1 MARGPRGES
10 GHRLIG
16 ASPDELLAGL
26 RVRSRAG
33 FHQRWRRTRTSSV
46 LAVQAGVAAALSW
59 LFANNLLHHPQPVF
73 APISAVIVLDI
84 SVGQRLRRT
93 AELVFGV
100 ALGIFTGDSLVFAIG
115 TGAWQLGLVVSLA
128 TVLAVFVGGTP
139 AVVSNAASS
148 SVLIATLS
156 PPAKGIYYLRFED
169 ALIGG
174 LIALGV
180 LALLLPANPVAAVS
194 RKAGPACTALAD
206 ALAQTAHA
214 IGDRN
219 ADEADVALTRLQE
232 AGVTVSQF
240 RDALPE
246 SRETARVAPLRW
258 RSRGALGKYKDAA
271 EYLERALSNA
281 RVLARRTVTMIRD
294 EEPIPEELSK
304 SVYSLGEATREVRKT
319 LLTDARGPK
328 VADLSVQAVAEA
340 AEAYRKGLSFSGSAV
355 VAQIRA
361 IATDLLG
368 TADLGHVEANEL
380 VRRAGGNPARP
391 VT

>member
-1 MARGPRGES
+1 MARGPRGGP
-10 GHRLIG
+10 GHRLFG
-16 ASPDELLAGL
+16 ASPEELLVQLRLRTESGL
-26 RVRSRAG
+26 R
-33 FHQRWRRTRTSSV
+33 QRWRRARTSAI

-100 ALGIFTGDSLVFAIG
+100 ALGIFIGDTLIFAIG
-115 TGAWQLGLVVSLA
+115 TGAWQLGIVVFLA
-128 TVLAVFVGGTP
+128 TILAVFVGGTP

-180 LALLLPANPVAAVS
+180 SALLLPANPVAAVS

-206 ALAQTAHA
+206 GLAETAHA
-214 IGDRN
+214 MSARDAN
-219 ADEADVALTRLQE
+219 EADEALTRLQN
-232 AGVTVSQF
+232 AGITVSQF

-258 RSRGALGKYKDAA
+258 RSRNALGKYKDAA
-271 EYLERALSNA
+271 DYLERALSNA
-281 RVLARRTVTMIRD
+281 RVLARRAVTMIRD
-294 EEPIPEELSK
+294 EEPIPEDLSR
-304 SVYSLGEATREVRKT
+304 SVYTLAEATKEVRKS
-319 LLTDARGPK
+319 LLNSNPSSR
-328 VADLSVQAVAEA
+328 VADLSVQAVSEA
-340 AEAYRKGLSFSGSAV
+340 AAAYRNGLSFSGSAV

-368 TADLGHVEANEL
+368 TADLPHGEANEL
-380 VRRAGGNPARP
+380 VRRAGGNPAKS
-391 VT
+391 